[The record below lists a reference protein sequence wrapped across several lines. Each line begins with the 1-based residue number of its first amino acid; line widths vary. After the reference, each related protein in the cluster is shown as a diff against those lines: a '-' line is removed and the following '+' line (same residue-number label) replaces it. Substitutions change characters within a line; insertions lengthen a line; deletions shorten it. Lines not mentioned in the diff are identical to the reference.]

1 MHLGSV
7 SAIWRY
13 PVKSLAGE
21 PLRETRVD
29 SGGLPEDRARSLIVR
44 AGHARTGK
52 TYRGKENDRLH
63 TVSRAEEAVGFARGR
78 GVDVSVE
85 SNDDRFF
92 DDAPVSIVLD
102 RWMDGLS
109 AALGYRV
116 EPERFR
122 ANFLIRAGDAV
133 TLEED
138 DLTGREL
145 ALGTVR
151 LRVRYPIERCVATT
165 YAPDG
170 SGNDPEI
177 LRYIAQ
183 HRSTWM
189 GVYCDVTEAG
199 SVRLGDELSVVE
211 NVS

>member
-1 MHLGSV
+1 MHLGTV
-7 SAIWRY
+7 TAIRRF

-21 PLRETRVD
+21 ALEETPVEAD
-29 SGGLPEDRARSLIVR
+29 GLPGDRASSLVVR
-44 AGHARTGK
+44 TGHARIGK

-63 TVSRAEEAVGFARGR
+63 TVSSGSKAVELARTR
-78 GVDVSVE
+78 GVDVTLE
-85 SNDDRFF
+85 SGDRYF
-92 DDAPVSIVLD
+92 DDAPVSLLID

-122 ANFLIRAGDAV
+122 TNFLVAATEGFA
-133 TLEED
+133 LEED

-145 ALGTVR
+145 ALGNVR

-170 SGNDPEI
+170 SGNDARV

-183 HRSTWM
+183 HRSSWM
-189 GVYCDVTEAG
+189 GIYCDVTAAG
-199 SVRLGDELSVVE
+199 IVRIGDELSAIE
-211 NVS
+211 GVS